1 MGVTTGSDVSQELTL
16 SGAEIRVPEMA
27 TPLVLNRV
35 TDSGGMTMSEFTN
48 NDATIKVE
56 EGKDTDSN
64 GSKTDVGRYLE
75 VFGAEL
81 VGTGVLL
88 CIGCASCIAGDDD
101 KPITDF
107 HSALTFGF
115 TVSTIICIFGHISAA
130 HLNPAV
136 TVAFYVLGHINVPMM
151 LVYFIAQ
158 IMGAIMGVGVL
169 VLLTPEGWIKS
180 DMCVTQPHDNLTGYQ
195 AAGIEFVATMA
206 LIFLVCGLSDPR
218 CAARQDSVPL
228 KFAALLIALSLAV
241 GKYTGASLNPV
252 RSLGPAIWTGN
263 WNQHWVYWVSPLSA
277 GIVTP
282 LFYTTC
288 FLRGGQS

>member
-1 MGVTTGSDVSQELTL
+1 MN
-16 SGAEIRVPEMA
+16 SGNSVFLASHDRIGRQP
-27 TPLVLNRV
+27 RV